1 MITTLIDFLVQLVI
15 NIIATTGY
23 AGVFLLMLLESCG
36 VPAPSEAIMPFAGFL
51 VAAHQFSFWLT
62 VLIGALGNL
71 AGSLLAY
78 FIGLKGGRPLVEKY
92 GRYIL
97 ISKHDLDKADLWFQK
112 RGELTVFIGRLL
124 PVVRTYISFPAGI
137 AKMNL
142 KKFSLYTF
150 IGAFIWSAL
159 FCYLGVKLGANWE
172 IIRTKLHNFDLAI
185 LALVIIVIVWFFY
198 RHWKKRNKII
208 KV

>member
-62 VLIGALGNL
+62 VLIGVLGNL